1 MTVQC
6 VILRQRVFHV
16 CQTGISLL
24 RRITKGLCLAYSLVE
39 ELDSP
44 HCYLSFRPLEDLH
57 QHMREEDGDL
67 LLDGDGMGLE
77 YEDSTSD
84 DMLSLDSLKV
94 RFCSTVTSHLSIV

>member
-57 QHMREEDGDL
+57 QHMREEDRDM
-67 LLDGDGMGLE
+67 LDEMGLE

-94 RFCSTVTSHLSIV
+94 RFCSTVTSHHS